1 MGIINNFFHIL
12 QIIMKIIVC
21 KIDKKYK
28 LSNSINLSFYM
39 PTNSNFNFTNNSV
52 VTLELPF
59 SEHVEELRQ
68 RIFLIVGVILLFTF
82 FSFVEVKSPVKF
94 LELPINNVKF
104 FQLSPGE
111 YFISTVKISF
121 YTGLLFSSPVAI
133 GQLILFLLPG
143 LTKKETKIILP
154 LLISSLVLFGLGLT
168 FSYYTLVPAALN
180 FFLNYSE
187 EVIEPFWS
195 FDQYFEFILVLFY
208 STGLAFQIPI
218 IQILVGLLN
227 IVSAK
232 QMLSAWRYVIL
243 LSTVLGAILTP
254 STDPLTQLLLSLAI
268 LLLYFSGLGILFL
281 IKN

>member
-1 MGIINNFFHIL
+1 MT
-12 QIIMKIIVC
+12 
-21 KIDKKYK
+21 
-28 LSNSINLSFYM
+28 
-39 PTNSNFNFTNNSV
+39 TNSNFNFITNTT

-59 SEHVEELRQ
+59 PEHIEELRQ
-68 RIFLIVGVILLFTF
+68 RIFLLFWIILLLTCIAFI
-82 FSFVEVKSPVKF
+82 EVKDLVKI
-94 LELPINNVKF
+94 LELPVQSVKF
-104 FQLSPGE
+104 FQISPGE
-111 YFISTVKISF
+111 YFISTIKISF
-121 YTGLLFSSPVAI
+121 YTGLLFSSPFII

-154 LLISSLVLFGLGLT
+154 LLLSSLVLFGLGLA
-168 FSYYTLVPAALN
+168 FSYYTLIPAALN

-187 EVIEPFWS
+187 EVLEPFWS

-218 IQILVGLLN
+218 LQILIGLLN

-232 QMLSAWRYVIL
+232 QMLGAWRYIIL
-243 LSTVLGAILTP
+243 LSTILGAILTP

-268 LLLYFSGLGILFL
+268 LLLYFSGLSILFL

>member
-1 MGIINNFFHIL
+1 MA
-12 QIIMKIIVC
+12 
-21 KIDKKYK
+21 
-28 LSNSINLSFYM
+28 
-39 PTNSNFNFTNNSV
+39 TNSNFNFTKNSII
-52 VTLELPF
+52 TLELPF
-59 SEHVEELRQ
+59 SEHIEELRQ
-68 RIFLIVGVILLFTF
+68 RIFLVFGIILLLTCL
-82 FSFVEVKSPVKF
+82 SFIEVKSLVKI

-111 YFISTVKISF
+111 YFISTIKISF
-121 YTGLLFSSPVAI
+121 YTGLLFSSPFII
-133 GQLILFLLPG
+133 GQLILFLIPG

-154 LLISSLVLFGLGLT
+154 LLLSSLLLFGLGLA
-168 FSYYTLVPAALN
+168 FSYYALIPAALN

-187 EVIEPFWS
+187 EVLEPFWS

-218 IQILVGLLN
+218 LQILIGLLN
-227 IVSAK
+227 IVSPK

-243 LSTVLGAILTP
+243 VSTVLGAILTP
-254 STDPLTQLLLSLAI
+254 STDPLTQLLLSFAI

>member
-1 MGIINNFFHIL
+1 MT
-12 QIIMKIIVC
+12 
-21 KIDKKYK
+21 
-28 LSNSINLSFYM
+28 
-39 PTNSNFNFTNNSV
+39 TNSNFNFTKNSII
-52 VTLELPF
+52 TLELPF
-59 SEHVEELRQ
+59 SEHIEELRQ
-68 RIFLIVGVILLFTF
+68 RLFLVFGIILLLTCL
-82 FSFVEVKSPVKF
+82 SFIEVKSLVKI

-104 FQLSPGE
+104 FQVAPGE
-111 YFISTVKISF
+111 YFISTIKISF
-121 YTGLLFSSPVAI
+121 YTGLLFSSPFVI

-154 LLISSLVLFGLGLT
+154 LLLSSLILFGLGLA
-168 FSYYTLVPAALN
+168 FSYYTLIPAALN

-187 EVIEPFWS
+187 EVLEPFWS

-218 IQILVGLLN
+218 IQILIGLLN
-227 IVSAK
+227 IVSPQ

-243 LSTVLGAILTP
+243 VSTVLGAILTP
-254 STDPLTQLLLSLAI
+254 STDPLTQLLLSFAI

>member
-1 MGIINNFFHIL
+1 MIN
-12 QIIMKIIVC
+12 
-21 KIDKKYK
+21 
-28 LSNSINLSFYM
+28 
-39 PTNSNFNFTNNSV
+39 NSNFNFTTNKI

-59 SEHVEELRQ
+59 SEHIEELRQ
-68 RIFLIVGVILLFTF
+68 RIFLLFWIVLLLTCLAFI
-82 FSFVEVKSPVKF
+82 EVKDLVKI

-104 FQLSPGE
+104 FQISPGE
-111 YFISTVKISF
+111 YFISTIKISF
-121 YTGLLFSSPVAI
+121 YTGLLFSSPFII

-154 LLISSLVLFGLGLT
+154 LLLSSLFLFGLGLT
-168 FSYYTLVPAALN
+168 FSYYILIPAALN
-180 FFLNYSE
+180 FFVNYSK
-187 EVIEPFWS
+187 EVLEPFWS

-218 IQILVGLLN
+218 IQILIGLLN
-227 IVSAK
+227 IISFK

-243 LSTVLGAILTP
+243 VSTIIAAILTP